1 MPLMED
7 AFGSR
12 SGLNCAIG
20 VLDGTVVG
28 DAMVRDCVHIARP
41 GRVMRWDLTLQ
52 RGIASTAIGME
63 SWWWSTRVN

>member
-28 DAMVRDCVHIARP
+28 DAMVRDCVHIAQP

-52 RGIASTAIGME
+52 LLRRQLEWKVGGGVLE
-63 SWWWSTRVN
+63 